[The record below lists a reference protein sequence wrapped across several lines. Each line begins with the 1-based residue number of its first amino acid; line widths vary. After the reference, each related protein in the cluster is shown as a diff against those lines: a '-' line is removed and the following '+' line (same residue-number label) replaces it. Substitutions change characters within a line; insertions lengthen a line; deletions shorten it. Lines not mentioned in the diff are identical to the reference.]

1 MRRCLPVLLAAGLFA
16 PLGAAV
22 SPLFER
28 GYSVLPAPQQV
39 SLPRDD
45 FRFGGDWGLQLG
57 AGVSARDAAVEALH
71 DELAK
76 RFHLKLTTGAPRLSI
91 RLSIQ
96 PGAVAI
102 GEAQD
107 RDRAELAKQAYRIN
121 LSALRIEIQAN
132 APSGLFYGVETLVQ
146 LIKTR
151 NGELWLP
158 EATIVDWP
166 DLQLR
171 QIYWDDAH
179 HLDRM
184 DTLKAAIRQAA
195 FYKINGFV
203 LKLEGHF
210 QFASAPAVVE
220 PYALSPAEFQELTNY
235 GLRYFV
241 QLIPYLDGPAHVAF
255 ILKHPEYAKL
265 REYPE
270 SNYEICAVNP
280 DSYKM
285 LQGMFQDLID
295 SNKGVEY
302 VYFSTDEPYYIGLG
316 NGPRCQESA
325 AAQGKGGVGKLLAE
339 FTAKVADFLRRRG
352 RKVVFWGE
360 YPLKP
365 DDVGT
370 LPAYL
375 INGETNGPEFDAAFR
390 ARGIRQTIYTSS
402 EGEEDLFPGYFA
414 PPASKRLHAGQ
425 QPAARIEENFRKIS
439 FDPARKR
446 SDLMGVVNA
455 GWADRGL
462 HPETFWLGYVTASAS
477 GWHPGLPDPAESR
490 ISFYNSFYGANVVN
504 VDRLYQ
510 LMSLQAQFW
519 SDSWDTAPST
529 ARKPIFGN
537 SNTVYQPPRPARDQT
552 LPLPEPASPAEWIAA
567 NSRRLQLAADAMIE
581 NDELLG
587 LLYENMQRADFNRYN
602 LEVFLTIAR
611 LCRQNLE
618 MLAGIEQIA
627 RLLDSASKD
636 KDVEKA
642 SATFDRA
649 LAIAWQIRAER
660 NVALRD
666 AAGTWYKSWFPR
678 VAEANGRRLLHEVD
692 DVKDHLPDRTVDM
705 SYLVYRELLLP
716 LGKWVE
722 EIGRPRNAAAATRQ
736 DRKFDWLDL
745 NTTASD
751 LP

>member
-1 MRRCLPVLLAAGLFA
+1 MPALMAASSFSA
-16 PLGAAV
+16 MGAAV

-28 GYSVLPAPQQV
+28 GYNVLPAPQQV
-39 SLPRDD
+39 SELRDD
-45 FRFGGDWGLQLG
+45 FRFSADWGLQLG

-71 DELAK
+71 YELAK
-76 RFHLKLTTGAPRLSI
+76 RFHLKLTTGAPRLPI

-107 RDRAELAKQAYRIN
+107 RDRVELAKQAYCIQ
-121 LSALRIEIQAN
+121 LSSSRIEIQAN
-132 APSGLFYGVETLVQ
+132 APAGLFYGVETLVQ
-146 LIKTR
+146 LIKLR
-151 NGELWLP
+151 QGELWLP

-195 FYKINGFV
+195 FYKINGFA

-210 QFASAPAVVE
+210 QFASAPEVVE

-241 QLIPYLDGPAHVAF
+241 QLIPYLDGPAHIAF
-255 ILKHPEYAKL
+255 ILKHPEFAKL

-270 SNYEICAVNP
+270 SNYEVCAVNP
-280 DSYKM
+280 DSYKL

-302 VYFSTDEPYYIGLG
+302 VYFSTDEPYYIGLAD
-316 NGPRCQESA
+316 NPQCQERA
-325 AAQGKGGVGKLLAE
+325 GAQGTGSVGKLLAQ
-339 FTAKVADFLRRRG
+339 FTAKIADFLHQRG
-352 RKVVFWGE
+352 RKAVFWGE

-365 DDVGT
+365 EDVSA

-375 INGETNGPEFDAAFR
+375 INGETNGPEFDAASR
-390 ARGIRQTIYTSS
+390 ARGIRQMIYTAS
-402 EGEEDLFPGYFA
+402 EGEEDLFPDYFA
-414 PPASKRLHAGQ
+414 LPASRRLHTGRL
-425 QPAARIEENFRKIS
+425 PTPHIEENFRKIS
-439 FDPARKR
+439 FDPARTR
-446 SDLMGVVNA
+446 SDLMGALNA
-455 GWADRGL
+455 GWGDRGL

-477 GWHPGLPDPAESR
+477 AWRPGSPDAAESR
-490 ISFYNSFYGANVVN
+490 ISFYRIFYGANVVN
-504 VDRLYQ
+504 MDRLYQ
-510 LMSLQAQFW
+510 LMSMQAQEW

-537 SNTVYQPPRPARDQT
+537 SNAVHQPPRPARDQT
-552 LPLPEPASPAEWIAA
+552 IPLPKPPSPSEWIAA
-567 NSRRLQLAADAMIE
+567 NSRRLQLASEAMIE

-587 LLYENMQRADFNRYN
+587 LLYENIQRADFNRYN
-602 LEVFLTIAR
+602 LEVFLSVAR

-627 RLLDSASKD
+627 RLLDSASKE
-636 KDVEKA
+636 KDRKRA
-642 SATFDRA
+642 SAALDRA
-649 LAIAWQIRAER
+649 LTIAWRIRAER
-660 NVALRD
+660 NVSLRD
-666 AAGTWYKSWFPR
+666 ATETWYKSWFPR
-678 VAEANGRRLLHEVD
+678 VAEANGRRFLHEVD
-692 DVKDHLPDRTVDM
+692 DVKDHLPDRTADM

-716 LGKWVE
+716 FGEWVE
-722 EIGRPRNAAAATRQ
+722 EIGRLRSEAAATRQ
-736 DRKFDWLDL
+736 DKKFDWLDL
-745 NTTASD
+745 NTTSSE